1 MINSTAN
8 YKAAIIGN
16 VRRMYVQATVN
27 IVDPDITFG
36 APSGSP
42 QSAYS
47 QGGQLHDYDFDAAD
61 KYATLELNRW
71 QLDGTYEPAP
81 AVIISQV
88 GYVTAAISGADG
100 VFAVPQIITQSFAN
114 VGSNTYSA
122 ERIFTS
128 CVKAS
133 LFLGRNHNYVS
144 LCFIRKRK
152 CTSVENIKYDMVFV
166 KEEYYEIQSRKL

>member
-61 KYATLELNRW
+61 KYATLSLTDGSLTALMSLRRRYYKPSRLRYRCNIWRRW
-71 QLDGTYEPAP
+71 RFRG
-81 AVIISQV
+81 
-88 GYVTAAISGADG
+88 AADY
-100 VFAVPQIITQSFAN
+100 
-114 VGSNTYSA
+114 NTKF
-122 ERIFTS
+122 RQCGHFTS
-128 CVKAS
+128 NNTPIFNHARRWSS
-133 LFLGRNHNYVS
+133 LLILRSRCYKVQFRRNRGAM
-144 LCFIRKRK
+144 LITKR
-152 CTSVENIKYDMVFV
+152 
-166 KEEYYEIQSRKL
+166 RG